1 MTIHNPFTERSR
13 IVEAS
18 RFAGRW
24 RELSIIFDA
33 IESRRPVL
41 VTGPPG
47 IGKSSL
53 LTHIVASAAVNLEE
67 PSLATFYLALH
78 EQATPDDVYHTVLQ
92 ALSEPG
98 TTAAA
103 LEVALLQLDIPVLL
117 CLDDVHRAFAAG
129 WGGLLL
135 DTLARI
141 ARDGLLIL
149 VAALEGDA
157 PLTGE
162 RFAVVRLG
170 AFAPSEVR
178 LLAESYL
185 EGTDVIFTPSELR
198 ALTDVSAGHPA
209 YLQRAA
215 YHLFESRRNGGDWRA
230 RFLADVRNRPV
241 PGAPLPPAAF
251 EGEGEDEMMRP
262 GAVTSSVTGLQRDPA
277 HLPLP
282 ELPRGLLL
290 LVAPMAAM
298 LLFLATGNMTGAF
311 LLAAFGCVVT
321 AAWLYRRN
329 IS

>member
-1 MTIHNPFTERSR
+1 MTTDNPFTERSR
-13 IVEAS
+13 IVAAP

-33 IESRRPVL
+33 IESGRPIL
-41 VTGPPG
+41 VMGPPG

-67 PSLATFYLALH
+67 PSLAAFYLALH
-78 EQATPDDVYHTVLQ
+78 AQATPDDIYHTVLQ
-92 ALSEPG
+92 ALGEPG

-103 LEVALLQLDIPVLL
+103 LEVALLQSDAPVLL
-117 CLDDVHRAFAAG
+117 CLDDVHLALAAG
-129 WGGLLL
+129 WGEILL

-141 ARDGLLIL
+141 ARGGLLIL

-185 EGTDVIFTPSELR
+185 EGTDVTFTPSELR
-198 ALTDVSAGHPA
+198 SLADVSAGHPA

-230 RFLADVRNRPV
+230 RFLADARDRPI

-251 EGEGEDEMMRP
+251 EGEGKDEMIRP
-262 GAVTSSVTGLQRDPA
+262 ETVTSSVTGSQHDPA
-277 HLPLP
+277 QLPLP

-290 LVAPMAAM
+290 LVAPMVAV
-298 LLFLATGNMTGAF
+298 LLFLVTGNVTGAF
-311 LLAAFGCVVT
+311 LLAALGCVVT